1 MTAWKSPGIWKENM
15 SRPDNS
21 PPIDPTRHGFVLLPR
36 HQPPGGVRYYEYRN
50 HARADGV
57 QDYHRLNL
65 YLTQRISGKGQAFLF
80 ADLGKGS
87 GFSVCG

>member
-1 MTAWKSPGIWKENM
+1 M